1 MVPNRMPTTE
11 ETITIFVSLDFYL
24 EVDYDDRCVN
34 R

>member
-11 ETITIFVSLDFYL
+11 ETTAIFVSLDFYF
-24 EVDYDDRCVN
+24 EVDYDDRYAK